1 MSALM
6 LLPLPLVID
15 GGIVISVCVAYIV
28 TSDTA
33 GIFQAIFRNV
43 LMECMGDAGG
53 LVHQHS
59 GANKV
64 KMEDALQKYLLP
76 EENPMAQ
83 ANAFQR
89 QVWHAKLGI
98 S

>member
-1 MSALM
+1 
-6 LLPLPLVID
+6 
-15 GGIVISVCVAYIV
+15 
-28 TSDTA
+28 
-33 GIFQAIFRNV
+33 
-43 LMECMGDAGG
+43 MECMGDAGG

-76 EENPMAQ
+76 EENPLAQ
-83 ANAFQR
+83 AKAFLR